1 MRVTDRM
8 IFDSASVSSGRAR
21 DEVQAAT
28 NESSSGIKL
37 THPGDDPAA
46 AGQLVSR
53 QLSQS
58 RFGAMVASADAAS
71 QSLRTADNAMQSV
84 SDTLARAR
92 ELAVQLSND
101 TADAGMRSAGAAEM
115 KGLVQSMV
123 SALNL
128 RSGDKY
134 LFGGFADDKP
144 PYDANG
150 VYQGDAGV
158 RQLEVA
164 PGLTTNVSVRADV
177 AISGA
182 NGGVD
187 ILATL
192 QGLATAMGTND
203 AAAIKGSLDN
213 LDKGTT
219 QLATARAAA
228 GAAVGTLDAASSV
241 ARSAQGSEK
250 NAIVGLQDAD
260 AISSATRLALA
271 QRALEASISAATQ
284 SFKLTLLDSI
294 R

>member
-28 NESSSGIKL
+28 NEASSGIKL

-58 RFGAMVASADAAS
+58 RFTAMVSSADAAS

-84 SDTLARAR
+84 SDTLTRAR

-128 RSGDKY
+128 RSGDRY

-150 VYQGDAGV
+150 VYLGDAGV

-192 QGLATAMGTND
+192 QSLATAMGTND
-203 AAAIKGSLDN
+203 ATAIKGSLDN

-219 QLATARAAA
+219 QLANARAAA
-228 GAAVGTLDAASSV
+228 GASVGTLDAASSV
-241 ARSAQGSEK
+241 ARSALDGEK
-250 NAIVGLQDAD
+250 KSIVGLQEAD